1 MRKHKGFKLRTVL
14 GLLVIGSVLLTAILG
29 GYLAYTSNI
38 KSLSSSYLENNYYYA
53 QKLSSN
59 TSDLL
64 DVMQNN
70 ISYIAEIAGRES
82 FSQKDLDIVY
92 RGNDQYFNSIFISN
106 SNREVRFVNPGD
118 TGVNVGTLLT
128 SDASLQASLLRKPMI
143 SEPYIAISGRLI
155 LMVSA
160 PIFNDSGTYI
170 GFAGGTLY
178 LQEDNAL
185 SKLLMEHFYGNG
197 SYVYVA
203 DQQGRLIYHPVKE
216 RVNEIVRNNKVINK
230 ALSGQSGSQKVV
242 NSQGKSFFA
251 GFAYEPVS
259 GWVIVSLTPTT
270 ILDKP
275 LREMLINLLLKRIPL
290 FLVILM
296 IALRVSYDISTP
308 LYRLAQFSEEAFDSK
323 KANPPSLPKISSI
336 IYDVNQ
342 LHKSM
347 GKYLNLLNEEI
358 QMDGLTGLANR
369 KTFDLNIQ
377 EWYEEKIPFALIL
390 IDMDYFKQI
399 NDTYG
404 HTRGDEVLKFV
415 ASQLRIVAG
424 AKDVCFRYG
433 GEEFGILAKYAERK
447 SALDMAELLR
457 KKIAESECPIEGQGI
472 TISIGVALS
481 DALSGDPEKVIEF
494 ADQALYQS
502 KKEGRNRT
510 NIYEE

>member
-1 MRKHKGFKLRTVL
+1 MRKHKGFKLRTIL
-14 GLLVIGSVLLTAILG
+14 GMLVIGSVLITAVLG
-29 GYLAYTSNI
+29 GYMAYISNI
-38 KSLSSSYLENNYYYA
+38 SSLSSSYLENNHNYA

-64 DVMQNN
+64 NVMQNN
-70 ISYIAEIAGRES
+70 ISYIAEIAGQES

-92 RGNDQYFNSIFISN
+92 RGNDQYFNSIVISN

-118 TGVNVGTLLT
+118 TGVNVGTRLT

-143 SEPYIAISGRLI
+143 SEPYVAVSGRLI

-160 PIFNDSGTYI
+160 PIYNDRGTYI

-197 SYVYVA
+197 SYVYVS
-203 DQQGRLIYHPVKE
+203 DQQGRLIYHPVIG
-216 RVNEIVRNNKVINK
+216 RVNEIVKNNKAIERG
-230 ALSGQSGSQKVV
+230 LSGQSGSQRVV
-242 NSQGKSFFA
+242 NSKGKSFFA
-251 GFAYEPVS
+251 GFAYEPIS
-259 GWVIVSLTPTT
+259 EWVIVSQTPTA
-270 ILDKP
+270 IMDKP
-275 LREMLINLLLKRIPL
+275 LREMLISFLMKDIPL
-290 FLVILM
+290 FLIILL
-296 IALRVSYDISTP
+296 IAMRVSYYISTP

-336 IYDVNQ
+336 IYEVNQ

-358 QMDGLTGLANR
+358 QIDGLTGLSNR

-390 IDMDYFKQI
+390 VDMDHFKQI

-404 HTRGDEVLKFV
+404 HARGDEVLKFV
-415 ASQLRIVAG
+415 ASQLKLVATPG
-424 AKDVCFRYG
+424 DVCFRYG
-433 GEEFGILAKYAERK
+433 GEEFGILVKYAERQ
-447 SALDMAELLR
+447 SVMDMAELLR
-457 KKIAESECPIEGQGI
+457 KKIAESECPNGGKGI

-481 DALSGDPEKVIEF
+481 DTLSGGPEKVIEF

-510 NIYEE
+510 NIYED